1 MKTIEA
7 IETRRAIKHYDADY
21 VMPDSDL
28 NELIRLTK
36 LAPSSFNMQNY
47 RLLVVRDPE
56 LRKDIRAAAW
66 DQGQVTSSCAPTARH
81 TLKTPVF
88 TGVMRLR
95 KCRTFSGR

>member
-7 IETRRAIKHYDADY
+7 IETRRAIKHYDAGHI
-21 VMPDSDL
+21 MPEDDL

-66 DQGQVTSSCAPTARH
+66 DQAPVTDAPTSRH
-81 TLKTPVF
+81 TLQIPVF
-88 TGVMRLR
+88 TGAMRLR
-95 KCRTFSGR
+95 KYRTFSVR